1 MRCVSHGMITPRLKA
16 YQLIWGEDADP
27 LSVPIAVREEPMKLK
42 SDFIVDR
49 VTDEIIFII
58 DTAEQTGKMSVTND
72 AEAVCE
78 FLVEKFGNK
87 RIVYQDTI
95 GDWDELEHDLGYF
108 KKFKPYGHEARKAAL
123 LWKK

>member
-1 MRCVSHGMITPRLKA
+1 MITPRFKA
-16 YQLIWGEDADP
+16 YQLIWGEEDDVP
-27 LSVPIAVREEPMKLK
+27 LSIPVAAREQPMKLK
-42 SDFIVDR
+42 SDFIVSQ

-95 GDWDELEHDLGYF
+95 GDWDELEHDLGF
-108 KKFKPYGHEARKAAL
+108 FRRFKPYGPEARKAAL
-123 LWKK
+123 LWKGR

>member
-1 MRCVSHGMITPRLKA
+1 MITPRFKA
-16 YQLIWGEDADP
+16 YQLIWGEEDVP
-27 LSVPIAVREEPMKLK
+27 LSVPIAAREQPMKLK
-42 SDFIVDR
+42 SDFIVSL
-49 VTDEIIFII
+49 VTDEIVFII

-95 GDWDELEHDLGYF
+95 GDWDELDHHMGRF
-108 KKFKPYGHEARKAAL
+108 KNFKPYGHEARKASS
-123 LWKK
+123 LWKDK